1 MLIIPFSGCI
11 LSNEAGLA
19 RRPGHGSLAVQGH
32 LRALLAPGPRE
43 AARHEGGRGA
53 AGRALAVGKQE
64 QRQQQRNQYAAARVL
79 EHQGVVARE

>member
-53 AGRALAVGKQE
+53 AGCAPSVGG
-64 QRQQQRNQYAAARVL
+64 RNQHAAARVL